1 MHSRVFLRAPIL
13 FLSSPP
19 SSASMLRGR
28 DFLHGPGSLGRKS
41 AVAGAVASSFIGM
54 GRDKGL
60 VAIFFLLHYLSV
72 ASDSCHAS
80 PENHIWQRVSSSL
93 LVEKSGHLISKTA
106 RRWIAH
112 DGALRAAA

>member
-28 DFLHGPGSLGRKS
+28 DFLRGPGSLGRKS

-60 VAIFFLLHYLSV
+60 VAIFFFF
-72 ASDSCHAS
+72 
-80 PENHIWQRVSSSL
+80 IISL
-93 LVEKSGHLISKTA
+93 LLPTAAMHPQRIIFGNAFLSPCWSK
-106 RRWIAH
+106 
-112 DGALRAAA
+112 RAVI